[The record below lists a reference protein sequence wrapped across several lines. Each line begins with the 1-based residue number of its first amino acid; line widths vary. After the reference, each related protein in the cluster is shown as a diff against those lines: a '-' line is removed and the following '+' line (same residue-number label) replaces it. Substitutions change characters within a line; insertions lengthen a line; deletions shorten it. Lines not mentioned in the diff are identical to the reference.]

1 MEFFSSI
8 SSEVEVAPSG
18 GVSSLLY
25 LARIRCLDANGS
37 CGGPLI
43 ESLLFGAL
51 AFAVV
56 VVTFAIQQIQVSLPT
71 YPTRMRRRRSYLE
84 RDAKA

>member
-1 MEFFSSI
+1 M
-8 SSEVEVAPSG
+8 
-18 GVSSLLY
+18 LM
-25 LARIRCLDANGS
+25 ARVVD
-37 CGGPLI
+37 PLI